1 MQKYVVFYRVS
12 TKSQGDSGLGLDAQK
27 RDINIFLETYSDKP
41 YEVVAEHTS
50 VHSGADIENCPHF
63 QEALK
68 ACKRTGATL
77 LVAKVDRLSRKVSV
91 FSRIIEEVNVK
102 VAMMPNADK
111 FQLHIYAA
119 LAEQER
125 DFISKRTKAALV
137 EAKARGVKLGGV
149 RPGHDK
155 AIAAKKAVAK
165 KQAEKLRPLVL
176 ELLKTN
182 KSYSSMAKSLTAVE
196 LETENKKKKRWQTIQ
211 AKRLLDRLE
220 IKL

>member
-1 MQKYVVFYRVS
+1 MLTMKKYVVFYRVS
-12 TKSQGDSGLGLDAQK
+12 TKKQGKSGLGLEAQE
-27 RDINIFLETYSDKP
+27 RDISIFLDTYSEQP
-41 YEVVAEHTS
+41 YKVISKHTS
-50 VHSGADIENCPHF
+50 VHSGSDIENCPHF
-63 QEALK
+63 QEALE
-68 ACKRTGATL
+68 ACKNTDATL

-125 DFISKRTKAALV
+125 DFISKRTKAALT

-155 AIAAKKAVAK
+155 AIAAKKEAASNK
-165 KQAEKLRPLVL
+165 AEKLRPLVL

-182 KSYSSMAKSLTAVE
+182 QSYSSIAKRLTE
-196 LETENKKKKRWQTIQ
+196 LKADGKKWQTTQ
-211 AKRLLDRLE
+211 AKRLIERLE
-220 IKL
+220 LNL